1 MKKCILILCLLLS
14 ACINT
19 VTYSHRQNWVDV
31 YVARCN
37 GSFVDISLCYR
48 QASQACNGNFEVLN
62 ASVENAG
69 TVNNMSVQTG
79 MTPMLYG
86 TQDNVLNR
94 SIMFYCK

>member
-1 MKKCILILCLLLS
+1 MSSVVSMYKYRHLFPPAERGGRLCGSVQRLFCRHFAVLS
-14 ACINT
+14 
-19 VTYSHRQNWVDV
+19 
-31 YVARCN
+31 
-37 GSFVDISLCYR
+37 
-48 QASQACNGNFEVLN
+48 SQACNGNFEVLN

>member
-19 VTYSHRQNWVDV
+19 VTYSHRQNGVDV

-48 QASQACNGNFEVLN
+48 Q
-62 ASVENAG
+62 VENAG

>member
-1 MKKCILILCLLLS
+1 MSSVVSMYK
-14 ACINT
+14 
-19 VTYSHRQNWVDV
+19 
-31 YVARCN
+31 
-37 GSFVDISLCYR
+37 YR
-48 QASQACNGNFEVLN
+48 HLFPPAERGQACNGNFEVLN

>member
-19 VTYSHRQNWVDV
+19 VTYSHRQN
-31 YVARCN
+31 
-37 GSFVDISLCYR
+37 GVDISLCYR